1 MTPNQPATAPPSRF
15 WADLGTDDF
24 ASLDLGRTIAVL
36 PVAAIEQHGP
46 HLPLSVDADIARG
59 VLQASLPHLPADLP
73 ALFLPLQAVGFSPEH
88 RAFAGTLSLSVD
100 TLVRLW
106 TDIAEGVAAS
116 GVRKLLIFN
125 THGGQV
131 GALDLVARD
140 LRARLDMLVYTSS
153 WFNLPLLDA
162 AGQDVMARFPAHE
175 HRFGIH
181 AGEIETALML
191 ALHPERV
198 RMDRAENF
206 RSSSEQRA
214 RDFELLG
221 NGRSAKLAWQ
231 TQDLNP
237 SGAVGNAAAAT
248 AANGQAVLDA
258 AGRALARLL
267 TEIDQLPPDTLRRR

>member
-131 GALDLVARD
+131 GALDLTTLKTFTEA
-140 LRARLDMLVYTSS
+140 
-153 WFNLPLLDA
+153 
-162 AGQDVMARFPAHE
+162 
-175 HRFGIH
+175 
-181 AGEIETALML
+181 
-191 ALHPERV
+191 ALH
-198 RMDRAENF
+198 
-206 RSSSEQRA
+206 
-214 RDFELLG
+214 
-221 NGRSAKLAWQ
+221 
-231 TQDLNP
+231 
-237 SGAVGNAAAAT
+237 
-248 AANGQAVLDA
+248 
-258 AGRALARLL
+258 ARLL
-267 TEIDQLPPDTLRRR
+267 ALLPASGLAREVDGQWMLQAQTD